1 MSNETILQN
10 DALYRISKR
19 NENLILLA
27 SLVYTLGSGILTIAN
42 ALIISESMGTAK
54 AVGTLFI
61 LIALPQ
67 AFFSLLF
74 GKLSDVYDR
83 KKICI
88 FTNLVNTLIVM
99 AVLAGINTFSDPS
112 MVIFVCSF
120 MLSMT
125 MAMFFPANNAII
137 KDSVESGRMAAFNAR
152 LEMAVQIGALTSVAI
167 GGFLIQMIGVD
178 FVFVLNAATFIISA
192 ILFYMLSPREHG
204 SEGAS
209 GGTHDTITTESAP
222 PSAVR
227 NPWLMLLYGVG
238 NIIVTV
244 SNMLLVLLVTKHF
257 SSGAG
262 VLGVVD
268 ALAGVGVAIAAAI
281 TPFLQKRFSLLTIV
295 LFGYV
300 ANAAFIALQPQF
312 SLTWLMIFFPLG
324 AVCFGLA
331 RISCRT
337 LMFNT
342 IPSHY
347 TGRFFGFSN
356 AIGLTS
362 AVIMT
367 YTIGGLVD
375 NSTILAGYVA
385 LALAVA
391 FLSLLASALVFKG
404 KAK

>member
-1 MSNETILQN
+1 MSNETILHN
-10 DALYRISKR
+10 DALYRVSKR
-19 NENLILLA
+19 NENLILAA
-27 SLVYTLGSGILTIAN
+27 SLVSTLGSGILTIAN

-74 GKLSDVYDR
+74 GKLSDIYDR

-88 FTNLVNTLIVM
+88 FTNIVNALIVM
-99 AVLAGINTFSDPS
+99 AVLAGINTFTNPS

-125 MAMFFPANNAII
+125 TAMFFPANNAII
-137 KDSVESGRMAAFNAR
+137 KDSVQSDRMAAFNAR

-167 GGFLIQMIGVD
+167 GGFLIQLIGVD

-192 ILFYMLSPREHG
+192 LLFYMLVLNGRDPVDP
-204 SEGAS
+204 S
-209 GGTHDTITTESAP
+209 GESLHVETTETASTQV
-222 PSAVR
+222 VR
-227 NPWLMLLYGVG
+227 KPWLMLLYGVG

-244 SNMLLVLLVTKHF
+244 SNMLLVLLVIKHF
-257 SSGAG
+257 ASGAG

-281 TPFLQKRFSLLTIV
+281 TPLLQKHFSLLKIV

-312 SLTWLMIFFPLG
+312 SLIWLMVFFPLG

-362 AVIMT
+362 AVILT

-375 NSTILAGYVA
+375 STNILAGYVA
-385 LALAVA
+385 LAIAVA
-391 FLSLLASALVFKG
+391 SLSLLASSLVFKG
-404 KAK
+404 KVK

>member
-1 MSNETILQN
+1 MSNASVLPNNAIC
-10 DALYRISKR
+10 RVSKR
-19 NENLILLA
+19 NENLILTA
-27 SLVYTLGSGILTIAN
+27 SLVSTLGSGILTIAN
-42 ALIISESMGTAK
+42 ALIISQSMGTAK

-67 AFFSLLF
+67 AVFSILF
-74 GKLSDVYDR
+74 GKFSDVFDR

-88 FTNLVNTLIVM
+88 ITNLINAVIVIG
-99 AVLAGINTFSDPS
+99 VLAGINTFTDPALT
-112 MVIFVCSF
+112 IFVCSF

-137 KDSVESGRMAAFNAR
+137 KDSVESGRMAAFNAK

-167 GGFLIQMIGVD
+167 GGFLIQLIGVD
-178 FVFVLNAATFIISA
+178 FVFVLNAITFIVSA
-192 ILFYMLSPREHG
+192 ALFFMLTPRRHE
-204 SEGAS
+204 SVESAS
-209 GGTHDTITTESAP
+209 GKLHPADETTSAEKT
-222 PSAVR
+222 VR
-227 NPWLMLLYGVG
+227 KPWLMLLYGIG

-244 SNMLLVLLVTKHF
+244 SNMLLVMLVIKHF
-257 SSGAG
+257 ASGAG
-262 VLGVVD
+262 VLGLVD
-268 ALAGVGVAIAAAI
+268 ALAGVGVAVAAAM

-295 LFGYV
+295 VIGYV
-300 ANAAFIALQPQF
+300 ANAVFIALQPQF
-312 SLTWLMIFFPLG
+312 SLFWLTVFFPLG
-324 AVCFGLA
+324 AVCFGMA

-362 AVIMT
+362 AVILT
-367 YTIGGLVD
+367 YAIGGLVD
-375 NSTILAGYVA
+375 NTNILAGYMA
-385 LALAVA
+385 LSIAIACLA
-391 FLSLLASALVFKG
+391 LLASAFVFKG

>member
-1 MSNETILQN
+1 MSNETILLNVTTRQ
-10 DALYRISKR
+10 ISKR
-19 NENLILLA
+19 NENLILAA
-27 SLVYTLGSGILTIAN
+27 SLVSTLGSGILTIAN
-42 ALIISESMGTAK
+42 ALIISQSMGTAK

-67 AFFSLLF
+67 AFFSVLF
-74 GKLSDVYDR
+74 GKLSDTYDR

-88 FTNLVNTLIVM
+88 ITNVVNAAIVIG
-99 AVLAGINTFSDPS
+99 VLAGINTFTDPS

-137 KDSVESGRMAAFNAR
+137 KDSVESGRMAAFNAK

-167 GGFLIQMIGVD
+167 GGFLIQLIGVD
-178 FVFVLNAATFIISA
+178 FVFVLNAITFIASA
-192 ILFYMLSPREHG
+192 ALFFMLTPRVQG
-204 SEGAS
+204 SDEVPEGYTAS
-209 GGTHDTITTESAP
+209 EPVPATTLP
-222 PSAVR
+222 AVR
-227 NPWLMLLYGVG
+227 KPWLMLLYGVG

-257 SSGAG
+257 ASGAG

-268 ALAGVGVAIAAAI
+268 ALAGVGVAIAAAM

-295 LFGYV
+295 MFGYV

-312 SLTWLMIFFPLG
+312 TLPWLMVFFPLG

-362 AVIMT
+362 AVVLT
-367 YTIGGLVD
+367 YAIGELVD
-375 NSTILAGYVA
+375 STTVLAGYVA
-385 LALAVA
+385 LALAVV
-391 FLSLLASALVFKG
+391 FLALLASTLVFKG
-404 KAK
+404 KTK

>member
-1 MSNETILQN
+1 
-10 DALYRISKR
+10 
-19 NENLILLA
+19 
-27 SLVYTLGSGILTIAN
+27 
-42 ALIISESMGTAK
+42 
-54 AVGTLFI
+54 
-61 LIALPQ
+61 
-67 AFFSLLF
+67 
-74 GKLSDVYDR
+74 
-83 KKICI
+83 
-88 FTNLVNTLIVM
+88 
-99 AVLAGINTFSDPS
+99 
-112 MVIFVCSF
+112 
-120 MLSMT
+120 
-125 MAMFFPANNAII
+125 
-137 KDSVESGRMAAFNAR
+137 
-152 LEMAVQIGALTSVAI
+152 
-167 GGFLIQMIGVD
+167 
-178 FVFVLNAATFIISA
+178 
-192 ILFYMLSPREHG
+192 
-204 SEGAS
+204 
-209 GGTHDTITTESAP
+209 
-222 PSAVR
+222 
-227 NPWLMLLYGVG
+227 MLLYGVG

-262 VLGVVD
+262 VLGMVD
-268 ALAGVGVAIAAAI
+268 ALAGVGVAIAAAM

-312 SLTWLMIFFPLG
+312 SLTWLMVFFPLG

-362 AVIMT
+362 AVILT

-375 NSTILAGYVA
+375 NTTILAGYVA

-391 FLSLLASALVFKG
+391 SLSLLASALVFKG

>member
-1 MSNETILQN
+1 MSNKSILWN
-10 DALYRISKR
+10 NIVCKISKR
-19 NENLILLA
+19 NENLILAA
-27 SLVYTLGSGILTIAN
+27 SLVSTLGSGILTIAN
-42 ALIISESMGTAK
+42 ALIISQSMGTAK

-67 AFFSLLF
+67 AFFSILF
-74 GKLSDVYDR
+74 GKLSDTFDR

-88 FTNLVNTLIVM
+88 FTNIVNTAIVIG
-99 AVLAGINTFSDPS
+99 VLTGINTFSDPS
-112 MVIFVCSF
+112 MTIFICSF

-137 KDSVESGRMAAFNAR
+137 KDSVESGRMAAFNAK

-167 GGFLIQMIGVD
+167 GGFIIQLFGVD
-178 FVFVLNAATFIISA
+178 FVFVLNAITFIVSA
-192 ILFYMLSPREHG
+192 TLFFMLTPRMHEPSMITG
-204 SEGAS
+204 NNNNQSSEIPQE
-209 GGTHDTITTESAP
+209 TITI
-222 PSAVR
+222 R
-227 NPWLMLLYGVG
+227 KFWLMLLYGVG

-257 SSGAG
+257 ASGAG
-262 VLGVVD
+262 VLGLVD
-268 ALAGVGVAIAAAI
+268 ALAGVGVAIAA
-281 TPFLQKRFSLLTIV
+281 TMTSFLQKRFSLLTIITI
-295 LFGYV
+295 GYV
-300 ANAAFIALQPQF
+300 GDAIFIALQPQF
-312 SLTWLMIFFPLG
+312 TIFWLVVFFPLG

-362 AVIMT
+362 AVILT
-367 YTIGGLVD
+367 YSIGELVD
-375 NSTILAGYVA
+375 NTDILSGYIA

-391 FLSLLASALVFKG
+391 SLALLASILVFKG
-404 KAK
+404 KTK

>member
-1 MSNETILQN
+1 MSNETFLPN
-10 DALYRISKR
+10 DASYRVSKR

-27 SLVYTLGSGILTIAN
+27 SLVSTLGSGILTIAN

-67 AFFSLLF
+67 AIFSLLF
-74 GKLSDVYDR
+74 GKLSDTYDR

-88 FTNLVNTLIVM
+88 FANAVNALIVI
-99 AVLAGINTFSDPS
+99 AVLAGINTFTDPS

-125 MAMFFPANNAII
+125 MAMSFPANNAII

-167 GGFLIQMIGVD
+167 GGFLIQMAGVD
-178 FVFVLNAATFIISA
+178 FVFVLNAVTFIISA
-192 ILFYMLSPREHG
+192 MLFYMLSPREHEPVG
-204 SEGAS
+204 SSDGNQHSDTTAS
-209 GGTHDTITTESAP
+209 TTAP
-222 PSAVR
+222 SVR
-227 NPWLMLLYGVG
+227 KPWLMLLYGVG

-257 SSGAG
+257 ASGAG

-312 SLTWLMIFFPLG
+312 TLSWLMIFFPLG

-362 AVIMT
+362 AVILT
-367 YTIGGLVD
+367 YSIGGLVD
-375 NSTILAGYVA
+375 NTTILAGYVM
-385 LALAVA
+385 LALAVVV
-391 FLSLLASALVFKG
+391 LSLLASALVFKG
-404 KAK
+404 KVK

>member
-1 MSNETILQN
+1 MSNESILLSN
-10 DALYRISKR
+10 PVCRVSKR
-19 NENLILLA
+19 NENLILAA
-27 SLVYTLGSGILTIAN
+27 SLVSTLGSGILTIAN
-42 ALIISESMGTAK
+42 ALIISQSMGTAK

-67 AFFSLLF
+67 ALFSILF
-74 GKLSDVYDR
+74 GKFSDTFDR

-88 FTNLVNTLIVM
+88 ITNAVNATIVIG
-99 AVLAGINTFSDPS
+99 VLAGINTFSDPA
-112 MVIFVCSF
+112 MTIFICSF

-137 KDSVESGRMAAFNAR
+137 KDSVESGRMAGFNAK

-167 GGFLIQMIGVD
+167 GGFLIQLIGVD
-178 FVFVLNAATFIISA
+178 FVFILNAITFIISA
-192 ILFYMLSPREHG
+192 ALFYMLTPRVH
-204 SEGAS
+204 
-209 GGTHDTITTESAP
+209 ESSKSLGETNTSNPETAQ
-222 PSAVR
+222 AIQIVR
-227 NPWLMLLYGVG
+227 KPWLMMLYGVG

-257 SSGAG
+257 ASGAG
-262 VLGVVD
+262 VLGLVD
-268 ALAGVGVAIAAAI
+268 ALAGVGVAIAAAM

-295 LFGYV
+295 VAGYV
-300 ANAAFIALQPQF
+300 ANALFIALQPQF
-312 SLTWLMIFFPLG
+312 TLVWLTVFFPLG

-362 AVIMT
+362 AVILT
-367 YTIGGLVD
+367 YVIGGLVD
-375 NSTILAGYVA
+375 NTDILAGYM
-385 LALAVA
+385 ALAVSVVG
-391 FLSLLASALVFKG
+391 LSLLASALVFKG
-404 KAK
+404 KVK